1 MKIKCL
7 NRADT
12 LFLSQIILFLVWGF
26 QTRYI
31 LIIIVTQRAEKLPE
45 IEFEDMK
52 RKIWVPNPGH
62 TNMVQIRPSSRIFF
76 ADLAIEFSIIK
87 SLTAL
92 LSYFFSSQ
100 RTLISIV
107 FI

>member
-7 NRADT
+7 KRADT

-31 LIIIVTQRAEKLPE
+31 IFIIVTQRAEKLPE

-52 RKIWVPNPGH
+52 K
-62 TNMVQIRPSSRIFF
+62 
-76 ADLAIEFSIIK
+76 K
-87 SLTAL
+87 SG
-92 LSYFFSSQ
+92 Y
-100 RTLISIV
+100 RTLAHKHGADQA
-107 FI
+107 